1 MEVGTVLLVVLGAA
15 ALAGIRLAVGLR
27 ARGAGRQARL
37 RTIERTGKDPADNWF
52 NNSINDWAA
61 RHPVGKGGRIR
72 RAGRLLRPAWLV
84 ERLQLKGP
92 RSGRRGLATDVVV
105 QDEEREAEHPERVLR
120 AQ

>member
-61 RHPVGKGGRIR
+61 RHPVGK
-72 RAGRLLRPAWLV
+72 
-84 ERLQLKGP
+84 
-92 RSGRRGLATDVVV
+92 VVV
-105 QDEEREAEHPERVLR
+105 YVALVAFCVLLGLWS
-120 AQ
+120 AFN